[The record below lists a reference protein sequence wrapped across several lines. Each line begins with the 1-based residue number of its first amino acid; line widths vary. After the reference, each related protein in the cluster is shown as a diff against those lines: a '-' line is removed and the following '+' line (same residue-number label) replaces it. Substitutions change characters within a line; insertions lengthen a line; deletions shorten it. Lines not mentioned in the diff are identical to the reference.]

1 MRPRDGDVPALAHR
15 ADQPSRLRHLIV
27 ERLPAHLEAAGLIR
41 RAEADGGF
49 AMVLRKGDPDRGS
62 IALVLLCR
70 GEFAG
75 LLERVM
81 GPSFEYRWR
90 LSESPA
96 SAGSNDLD
104 RLIAARTRLDPDLW
118 LIELDIAEP
127 ERFIAETISAG

>member
-1 MRPRDGDVPALAHR
+1 
-15 ADQPSRLRHLIV
+15 V

-62 IALVLLCR
+62 IILVLHRR
-70 GEFAG
+70 GEFVG

-81 GPSFEYRWR
+81 GPSFEYRWM
-90 LSESPA
+90 LSESA
-96 SAGSNDLD
+96 ESAGSDGLD